1 MFTFGFDPT
10 TPFFAATAAT
20 VDGSFPNS
28 ILADDTD
35 GNMTRIRT
43 RLTVID
49 CAAVCK
55 VDRTGDSV
63 VTDG

>member
-1 MFTFGFDPT
+1 MRLFLY
-10 TPFFAATAAT
+10 A
-20 VDGSFPNS
+20 NS
-28 ILADDTD
+28 ILADDAD